1 MTGMEMIKRKKN
13 KKGFTLVELVVVI
26 AILGVLAAIAI
37 PAVVGIIKSGSESA
51 DDANA
56 HAIDEACKTYY
67 SGVRLGLIN
76 KNTKEHS
83 TQANLPSANANH
95 KARQLAANNA
105 TVLNA
110 CEYAKIE
117 DIVANLADG
126 DKTFGYV
133 EGGTI
138 KRFEEGMTPL
148 TKDTTM
154 YDLYQQT

>member
-1 MTGMEMIKRKKN
+1 MTGTELIRRKKN

-37 PAVVGIIKSGSESA
+37 PTVIGIIKSGSESA

-56 HAIDEACKTYY
+56 NAIDEACKTYY

-76 KNTKEHS
+76 KDTKEHS
-83 TQANLPSANANH
+83 SQTNLPSASANQ
-95 KARQLAANNA
+95 KAKQLAANSA

-110 CEYAKIE
+110 CEYAQI
-117 DIVANLADG
+117 DTIVANLPDG

-154 YDLYQQT
+154 YDLYKQT